1 MGGTYKYE
9 EVTNLLNLQEYVK
22 EVLVQVLYA
31 HQVVEM

>member
-1 MGGTYKYE
+1 MRGTYKYE